1 MAVGHYSHPRNTS
14 IVGFTGAQ
22 IHSHSWEGP
31 IGYVGK
37 KVLLVGAG
45 HSATDIAAILI
56 KFGVGSLHI
65 SIRNDETFN
74 DWNYLPETGFCEVG
88 NSTYANGMFSS
99 AGVWLFGRILCVR
112 LVSVPPET
120 RCALC
125 SSQ

>member
-1 MAVGHYSHPRNTS
+1 MRSDVVTKFRLQVLTGQARGAERFDFVSVAVGHFSHPRTTS

-31 IGYVGK
+31 IGCVGK

-65 SIRNDETFN
+65 SIRNDETF
-74 DWNYLPETGFCEVG
+74 DYWEDLPETGFCEVG
-88 NSTYANGMFSS
+88 NST
-99 AGVWLFGRILCVR
+99 
-112 LVSVPPET
+112 
-120 RCALC
+120 
-125 SSQ
+125 

>member
-31 IGYVGK
+31 IGCVGK
-37 KVLLVGAG
+37 KVLLVGTG
-45 HSATDIAAILI
+45 DSATDIAAILI

-65 SIRNDETFN
+65 SIRNNETFA
-74 DWNYLPETGFCEVG
+74 DWEDLPEEGFCEVG
-88 NSTYANGMFSS
+88 NLTYANGMFSWDDT
-99 AGVWLFGRILCVR
+99 ARVWLFGRIL
-112 LVSVPPET
+112 SVPPET